1 MNYKELLEFNDYAMD
16 LTIRMAHHSTAIE
29 NNPLSL
35 AETISILTTEYIPR
49 EMPQRAFFEVKNY
62 QNMLPFLLENLKKEQ
77 KIDNFFVRE
86 LHGILMNFLLPNK
99 GTFKTTDNMILGASF
114 ETTPSFQVP
123 MAMKEWCDNLN
134 YKMNT
139 LQDKEKKLK
148 AILEQHILFERIH
161 PFSDGNGRVGR
172 VLILYSVLEQN
183 LVPFVITKEQKEAY
197 IKALDTHN
205 IESLYQLAKISQ
217 EFELTRI
224 QGQMVLN
231 KNKQENDN
239 TDDLGNNDYLENTN
253 EYTVTPKHRR

>member
-1 MNYKELLEFNDYAMD
+1 
-16 LTIRMAHHSTAIE
+16 
-29 NNPLSL
+29 
-35 AETISILTTEYIPR
+35 
-49 EMPQRAFFEVKNY
+49 
-62 QNMLPFLLENLKKEQ
+62 
-77 KIDNFFVRE
+77 
-86 LHGILMNFLLPNK
+86 
-99 GTFKTTDNMILGASF
+99 
-114 ETTPSFQVP
+114 
-123 MAMKEWCDNLN
+123 
-134 YKMNT
+134 
-139 LQDKEKKLK
+139 KLK

-172 VLILYSVLEQN
+172 ALILYSVLEQN

-205 IESLYQLAKISQ
+205 IENLYQLAKIFQ

>member
-62 QNMLPFLLENLKKEQ
+62 QNMLFFLLENLNKGQ
-77 KIDNFFVRE
+77 SVDSFFIRE

-99 GTFKTTDNMILGASF
+99 GAFKTTDNTILGASF
-114 ETTPSFQVP
+114 ETTPHFQVP
-123 MAMKEWCDNLN
+123 N
-134 YKMNT
+134 YKMKT
-139 LQDKEKKLK
+139 LQDKEEKLK

-172 VLILYSVLEQN
+172 MLIFYSVLEQN
-183 LVPFVITKEQKEAY
+183 LIPFVITKEQKEAY
-197 IKALDTHN
+197 IKALDTRN
-205 IESLYQLAKISQ
+205 TEILYQLAKVSQ

-224 QGQMVLN
+224 QGQMILN
-231 KNKQENDN
+231 KNK
-239 TDDLGNNDYLENTN
+239 
-253 EYTVTPKHRR
+253 P

>member
-62 QNMLPFLLENLKKEQ
+62 QNMLFFLLENLNKGQ
-77 KIDNFFVRE
+77 SVDSFFIRE

-99 GTFKTTDNMILGASF
+99 GAFKTTDNTILGASF
-114 ETTPSFQVP
+114 ETTPHFQVP

-134 YKMNT
+134 YKMKT
-139 LQDKEKKLK
+139 LQDKEEKLK
-148 AILEQHILFERIH
+148 TILEQHILFERIH
-161 PFSDGNGRVGR
+161 PFSDGSGKVGR
-172 VLILYSVLEQN
+172 MLIFYSVLEQN
-183 LVPFVITKEQKEAY
+183 LIPFVITKEQKEAY

-205 IESLYQLAKISQ
+205 TESLYQLAKVSQ

-224 QGQMVLN
+224 QGQMILN
-231 KNKQENDN
+231 KNK
-239 TDDLGNNDYLENTN
+239 
-253 EYTVTPKHRR
+253 P

>member
-16 LTIRMAHHSTAIE
+16 LTTRTAHHSTAIE

-62 QNMLPFLLENLKKEQ
+62 QNMLFFLLENLNKGQ
-77 KIDNFFVRE
+77 SVDSFFIRE
-86 LHGILMNFLLPNK
+86 LYEILMNFLLPNK
-99 GTFKTTDNMILGASF
+99 GAFKTTDNTILGASF
-114 ETTPSFQVP
+114 ETTSHFQVP

-134 YKMNT
+134 YKMKT
-139 LQDKEKKLK
+139 LQDKEEKLK

-172 VLILYSVLEQN
+172 MLIFYSVLEQN
-183 LVPFVITKEQKEAY
+183 LIPFVITKEQKEAY
-197 IKALDTHN
+197 IRALDTHN
-205 IESLYQLAKISQ
+205 TESLYQLAKVSQ

-224 QGQMVLN
+224 QGQMILN
-231 KNKQENDN
+231 KNK
-239 TDDLGNNDYLENTN
+239 
-253 EYTVTPKHRR
+253 P